1 MTTAAITTI
10 TKMMELLP
18 EPTQDQV
25 VEHLRDYIAE
35 MKDEARWD
43 MTFKSSQEQL
53 VKAARRAKQEIT
65 AGRAE
70 PMSYNQL

>member
-18 EPTQDQV
+18 EPAQDQV
-25 VEHLRDYIAE
+25 VEHLRDYIAA
-35 MKDEARWD
+35 MKDEVRWD
-43 MTFKSSQEQL
+43 TMFKSSQEQL
-53 VKAARRAKQEIT
+53 VEAARRAKQEIA

-70 PMSYNQL
+70 PMNYNQL